1 MNNFLDILKNKF
13 NINLNNQQQ
22 RAVEHKNG
30 PAIVLAVPG
39 AGKTTVLICR
49 TANLILNYNVPPEKI
64 LSITFSKA
72 SARDMKKRFTDVFGD
87 VVKGNIVFSTIHSFA
102 FNVIR
107 EYAYQKRIKYKLIEG
122 SESEFNKIRILKGIH
137 HRINGTYIN
146 DDKLEELQGTIGY
159 LKNTMIDIEDTHKYT
174 MPQIRNFKEICRQ
187 YEDFKRS
194 KNLIDFDDMLTLT
207 FQILQSNPSI
217 LAKYRN
223 TYPYIQVDEG
233 QDTSRM
239 QNQIISLLVH
249 PNNNL
254 FIVADDDQSIYG
266 FRGASPEDLLN
277 FEDKYINAKRFYMEE
292 NYRSTKNIVD
302 VSNSFIKRNT
312 ARFDKNLFTENKP
325 KRPVT
330 IVKVNNE
337 LDQYR
342 YIIKEIQKLKS
353 YRDTAIL
360 FRNNISSIAL
370 AESLNRHGIPFYI
383 RDSKLGFFNHWVV
396 NDITS
401 FLKLSLD
408 TYDIQSFE
416 NIYYKMKGYISK
428 DALKHVKIHKDSK
441 DVFTSLLGFPGF
453 KQFQLRN
460 ITGLQK
466 DFKALKKK
474 NPLSAINFIEKEL
487 EYGKYL
493 KDRGKGSGYSYEGTK
508 MILSILKSISIETS
522 TSMEFLARL
531 NALQELI
538 IDSKDNRY
546 KNAVTL
552 TTIHSSKGLEFKHV
566 YMVDLVDGE
575 FPSMSSIDSYDMG
588 QPLPLEE
595 ERRLFYV
602 GMTRSKEVLDL
613 ITIKEKNNE
622 RIFHSRFISELEGIM
637 NNVDSINNP
646 IGDILKVGNQVV
658 HKKFGMGKIEAIHN
672 DTIVIDF
679 KSLGVKQLSLHM
691 CIDKRLL
698 DAYDN

>member
-1 MNNFLDILKNKF
+1 MNDFLKILKDKF
-13 NINLNNQQQ
+13 NIRLNNQQQ
-22 RAVEHKNG
+22 KAVEHKDG

-49 TANLILNYNVPPEKI
+49 TANLILNHNISPSKI

-87 VVKGNIVFSTIHSFA
+87 VVKDNITFSTIHSFA
-102 FNVIR
+102 FHVIR
-107 EYAYQKRIKYKLIEG
+107 EYAYHKKIKYKLIEG
-122 SESEFNKIRILKGIH
+122 SESEFNKIRILKGLY
-137 HRINGTYIN
+137 HRINGAYIN
-146 DDKLEELQGTIGY
+146 DDKLEELQNTIGY

-174 MPQIRNFKEICRQ
+174 IPQIRNFKEICRQ

-207 FQILQSNPSI
+207 FQILQSNPSL

-223 TYPYIQVDEG
+223 TYQYIQVDEG
-233 QDTSRM
+233 QDTSKI
-239 QNQIISLLVH
+239 QNQIISLLAH

-277 FEDKYINAKRFYMEE
+277 FENKYANAEKFYMEE

-302 VSNSFIKRNT
+302 VSNTFIKRNT
-312 ARFDKNLFTENKP
+312 ARFDKNLLTCNKP

-337 LDQYR
+337 FEQYR
-342 YIIKEIQKLKS
+342 YIIKELQTFKD

-370 AESLNRHGIPFYI
+370 AEYLNRHSIPFYI

-396 NDITS
+396 NDIIS
-401 FLKLSLD
+401 FLKLSID
-408 TYDIQSFE
+408 TYDISSFE

-428 DALKHVKIHKDSK
+428 EALKYVKTQKVSK
-441 DVFTSLLGFPGF
+441 DVFSSLLSFPGF

-460 ITGLQK
+460 ISGLQK
-466 DFKALKKK
+466 DFKALRKKK
-474 NPLSAINFIEKEL
+474 PLSAINFIEKEL

-493 KDRGKGSGYSYEGTK
+493 KDRGKNSGYSYEGTK
-508 MILSILKSISIETS
+508 MVLSILKSISIETNS
-522 TSMEFLARL
+522 TMEFLSRL
-531 NALQELI
+531 DELQRLI
-538 IDSKDNRY
+538 QESKDNRY

-552 TTIHSSKGLEFKHV
+552 TTIHSSKGLEFKRV
-566 YMVDLVDGE
+566 YMVDLIDGE
-575 FPSMSSIDSYDMG
+575 FPTMSSIDSYDMG

-613 ITIKEKNNE
+613 IAIKEKNNE
-622 RIFHSRFISELEGIM
+622 RIYHSRFINELEYIM
-637 NNVDSINNP
+637 HDVDSVNNP
-646 IGDILKVGNQVV
+646 IGDILKVGKQVV
-658 HKKFGMGKIEAIHN
+658 HKKFGKGKIQAIQD

-691 CIDKRLL
+691 CIEKRLL
-698 DAYDN
+698 EANNN